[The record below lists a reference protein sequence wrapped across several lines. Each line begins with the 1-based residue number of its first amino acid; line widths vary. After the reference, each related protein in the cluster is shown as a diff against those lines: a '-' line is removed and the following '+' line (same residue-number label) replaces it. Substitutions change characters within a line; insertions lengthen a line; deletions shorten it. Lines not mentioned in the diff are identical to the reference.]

1 MLRTDSY
8 LMNKKSG
15 FNNNFHEK
23 KEFKLETYVYF
34 STIWHSPIN
43 DVMYLTSMNIRF
55 LRSTGH
61 QDQH

>member
-1 MLRTDSY
+1 
-8 LMNKKSG
+8 MNKKSG

-23 KEFKLETYVYF
+23 KEFKLETYVDF